1 MSNGNQHKRV
11 DKSERRS
18 VAGVIVAGVAVLVL
32 VGGAASGI
40 VFALKGDEPPPTGA
54 VGASATPTPS
64 VGDVPEESVGDVKEE
79 PDPVSDTAR
88 SSCVAELESAEGVAS
103 AARTGIRHLKKHV
116 DAHQAWID
124 GRISEEKKSA
134 QYKRTRLLGPGDID
148 RYQDAKASY
157 TNLKADVGG
166 ECASVGK
173 ACRRRMRTIT
183 ASIDAAELGMSHW
196 EAHLTN
202 MADFAAG
209 KFDATTANEKWNQT
223 RAQLPAMTKPWDDA
237 KRALDRA
244 PSCT

>member
-1 MSNGNQHKRV
+1 M
-11 DKSERRS
+11 
-18 VAGVIVAGVAVLVL
+18 VL

-40 VFALKGDEPPPTGA
+40 VFALKGDEPAPTGA

-64 VGDVPEESVGDVKEE
+64 VGDVAEESVGDVTEE
-79 PDPVSDTAR
+79 PAGDAAEESEPVSDTAR
-88 SSCVAELESAEGVAS
+88 SSCVAELESAEAVVS

-148 RYQDAKASY
+148 RYQDARASY
-157 TNLKADVGG
+157 TSLEADAGG
-166 ECASVGK
+166 ECESVGK
-173 ACRRRMRTIT
+173 ACRRRMRTIV

-209 KFDATTANEKWNQT
+209 KFDATTANERWDET
-223 RAQLPAMTKPWDDA
+223 RAQMPAMTTPWDDA
-237 KRALDRA
+237 ERALDRA
-244 PSCT
+244 PTCT